1 MNKKVDRKDRR
12 ALVIGGSISGLFAA
26 RVLSD
31 FYDEVIIVERDSLT
45 PENSHRRGVPQSRHA
60 HGLLAGGSNLLED
73 MFPGIKVELLEAG
86 AVPADVANDGRWFFE
101 GACLKRA
108 PSSTIGL
115 LLSRPLLES
124 IVRGRVRN
132 IDNVTF
138 RENRSVRHLFSS
150 GGQVR
155 AVRIDDETI
164 AADLVV
170 DASGRGSRSLKWL
183 ESLRFPVPRE
193 ERVEIEISYTTRI
206 FIRRDSDL
214 NGDLF
219 GVIPATAES
228 SNSGVILAQENGRW
242 VVTLIGRFGVQAPE
256 DLEGFLA
263 FAKSLKAPFIHEA
276 ICNAEPIGDAMTMK
290 FPASVR
296 RRYERL
302 SRVPKG
308 FLVFGDAICSFNPVY
323 GQGMSVAAMQAEALY
338 KELSKGEED
347 LTRRFYKVASKVIDT
362 PWQLAAG
369 SDLKIPETKGKR
381 TLAGKFLGW
390 YVGRLH
396 RLAHSDSQAALAFL
410 RVAQLL
416 DEPSVLLRP
425 GMIFRVLTAGFRGHP
440 ERPNNPIV
448 ARDAT
453 SS

>member
-1 MNKKVDRKDRR
+1 MNNKVDRKDRR

-45 PENSHRRGVPQSRHA
+45 RENSHRRGVPQSRHA
-60 HGLLAGGSNLLED
+60 HGLLAGGSDVLEE
-73 MFPGIKVELLEAG
+73 MFPGIKTELLEAG

-101 GACLKRA
+101 GACLRQA
-108 PSSTIGL
+108 PSTTIGL

-124 IVRGRVRN
+124 VVRGRVRN
-132 IDNVTF
+132 IDNVTI

-150 GGQVR
+150 GGHIK
-155 AVRIDDETI
+155 AVRTDDETI

-183 ESLRFPVPRE
+183 ESLRFPAPRE
-193 ERVEIEISYTTRI
+193 ERVEIDISYTTRI
-206 FIRRDSDL
+206 FSRRESDL

-219 GVIPATAES
+219 GVVPATLKNS
-228 SNSGVILAQENGRW
+228 RSGVILAQENGRW
-242 VVTLIGRFGVQAPE
+242 VVTLIGRFGAQAPE
-256 DLEGFLA
+256 DIDGFLA
-263 FAKSLKAPFIHEA
+263 FAKNLEAPFIYNA
-276 ICNAEPIGDAMTMK
+276 IRNAEPIGNAMTMK

-302 SRVPKG
+302 SRIPKG

-323 GQGMSVAAMQAEALY
+323 GQGMSVAAMLARTLRE
-338 KELSKGEED
+338 ELSKGEND
-347 LTRRFYKVASKVIDT
+347 LARRFYKAASKVIDT
-362 PWQLAAG
+362 PWALATG
-369 SDLKIPETKGKR
+369 NDLKIPETKGKR
-381 TLAGKFLGW
+381 TLGGKIMGW

-396 RLAHSDSQAALAFL
+396 RLAHHDSQAAFAFL

-416 DEPSVLLRP
+416 DEPSILLRP
-425 GMIFRVLTAGFRGHP
+425 GMVLRVLTAGFRGRS
-440 ERPNNPIV
+440 ERPRPIV

-453 SS
+453 SP